1 MFAVIVEIISLL
13 KSLFKIGDIV
23 TDLYQTSN
31 YEEYSKEGG
40 LYDEC
45 APRNGSNSTET
56 LNAAYASCAEGIWF
70 LPPMF
75 AVLCGLCLGGS
86 RPNDPRRYYL
96 SKWVWESMG
105 DKKKFTEPPT
115 CGNNYADFLMEIIIE
130 FLSVGIALYIIL
142 PCVALIRTLNKL
154 LQEMMKVDKILG
166 TETEKSAKE
175 NQKII
180 DEGKEII
187 KEQRTLERYL
197 TLMQSVGEMAPQIIL
212 TWIFLNNEKEF
223 LLKCGESDVFTI
235 NETPIPLTLIFS
247 IGDLIMA
254 FCDLFAFSCTYLWKK
269 CVGEEET

>member
-1 MFAVIVEIISLL
+1 MFTVIVEIISLL

-23 TDLYQTSN
+23 TDLYQTWN

-56 LNAAYASCAEGIWF
+56 LSATYVSCAEVIWF

-86 RPNDPRRYYL
+86 RPNDPRHYYL

-105 DKKKFTEPPT
+105 EKKKFPVPPKID
-115 CGNNYADFLMEIIIE
+115 NNYANFLVEIIFE
-130 FLSVGIALYIIL
+130 FFFVGFALYIML
-142 PCVALIRTLNKL
+142 PLVALMRTLNKL
-154 LQEMMKVDKILG
+154 LQEMMNVDKILG
-166 TETEKSAKE
+166 TATKKSAKE
-175 NQKII
+175 GQKTI

-187 KEQRTLERYL
+187 KAQRKLERYL
-197 TLMQSVGEMAPQIIL
+197 TLMQLVGEMAPQIIL

-235 NETPIPLTLIFS
+235 NDTPVPLTLIFS

-269 CVGEEET
+269 CMGEEET